1 MLLSKEYY
9 ERLKRMDSLTL
20 VTSAGCNLN
29 CEYCLIAQNKN
40 SRENS
45 ENIQLNTIKALQDG
59 SFLKNVSE
67 DLKYFKIPRTNIKEI
82 GFWGQEPTLTIKY
95 FTQNI
100 KDWLTAFPSLYR
112 ISFSTNGMDFGED
125 LFEFLKGI
133 DENTNKPFEVRIQV
147 SYDGEYS
154 TNNIR
159 NANNTQIVNNLLK
172 MLNKSNMYI
181 FKNMDIEIAP
191 HGVISFDLLSKLTT
205 SDKIY
210 NYFKEMDEFCYTL
223 ISANNNPKIN
233 IIPFVGLGIENP
245 YNGSTDD
252 GINLATFLKKGRL
265 IDCKDFHYKKNP
277 IEHLLSILI
286 NPMEKDRFLPLGMRL
301 GENCIDRINN
311 PYEYASLS
319 EMLSCGANYSEFKIM
334 YDGTLVPCQNLI
346 YDTKEIAYS
355 PNDTKEDYIR
365 KSLANH
371 HVSVNPITD
380 DDDTI
385 AKGLDRFYIGRTCSF
400 IFAYNQ
406 ICSLMFLMAKYGQID
421 SEYITNKK
429 KLLSHAYILLTIIGC
444 GYNNMITTGSLYS
457 RSTGTIRTYANGVID
472 LMQDKY
478 DKIREECQE
487 GARLNG
493 F

>member
-1 MLLSKEYY
+1 
-9 ERLKRMDSLTL
+9 MDSLTL

-233 IIPFVGLGIENP
+233 IIPFVG
-245 YNGSTDD
+245 
-252 GINLATFLKKGRL
+252 
-265 IDCKDFHYKKNP
+265 
-277 IEHLLSILI
+277 
-286 NPMEKDRFLPLGMRL
+286 
-301 GENCIDRINN
+301 
-311 PYEYASLS
+311 
-319 EMLSCGANYSEFKIM
+319 
-334 YDGTLVPCQNLI
+334 
-346 YDTKEIAYS
+346 
-355 PNDTKEDYIR
+355 
-365 KSLANH
+365 
-371 HVSVNPITD
+371 
-380 DDDTI
+380 
-385 AKGLDRFYIGRTCSF
+385 
-400 IFAYNQ
+400 
-406 ICSLMFLMAKYGQID
+406 
-421 SEYITNKK
+421 
-429 KLLSHAYILLTIIGC
+429 
-444 GYNNMITTGSLYS
+444 
-457 RSTGTIRTYANGVID
+457 
-472 LMQDKY
+472 
-478 DKIREECQE
+478 
-487 GARLNG
+487 
-493 F
+493 

>member
-1 MLLSKEYY
+1 
-9 ERLKRMDSLTL
+9 
-20 VTSAGCNLN
+20 
-29 CEYCLIAQNKN
+29 
-40 SRENS
+40 
-45 ENIQLNTIKALQDG
+45 
-59 SFLKNVSE
+59 
-67 DLKYFKIPRTNIKEI
+67 
-82 GFWGQEPTLTIKY
+82 
-95 FTQNI
+95 
-100 KDWLTAFPSLYR
+100 
-112 ISFSTNGMDFGED
+112 
-125 LFEFLKGI
+125 
-133 DENTNKPFEVRIQV
+133 
-147 SYDGEYS
+147 
-154 TNNIR
+154 
-159 NANNTQIVNNLLK
+159 
-172 MLNKSNMYI
+172 
-181 FKNMDIEIAP
+181 
-191 HGVISFDLLSKLTT
+191 
-205 SDKIY
+205 
-210 NYFKEMDEFCYTL
+210 
-223 ISANNNPKIN
+223 
-233 IIPFVGLGIENP
+233 
-245 YNGSTDD
+245 
-252 GINLATFLKKGRL
+252 
-265 IDCKDFHYKKNP
+265 
-277 IEHLLSILI
+277 
-286 NPMEKDRFLPLGMRL
+286 
-301 GENCIDRINN
+301 
-311 PYEYASLS
+311 
-319 EMLSCGANYSEFKIM
+319 MLSSGDNNSKFKIM

-478 DKIREECQE
+478 DRIREECQE